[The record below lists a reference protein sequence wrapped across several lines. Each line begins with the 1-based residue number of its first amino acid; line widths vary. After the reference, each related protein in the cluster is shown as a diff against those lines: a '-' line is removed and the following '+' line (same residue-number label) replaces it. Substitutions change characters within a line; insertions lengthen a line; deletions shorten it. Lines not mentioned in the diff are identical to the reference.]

1 MASIM
6 PSKNVFGA
14 DNQQERLKKF
24 KIQNQNPKLQCQ
36 IKNFEF

>member
-24 KIQNQNPKLQCQ
+24 KIQKSKSKITMSN
-36 IKNFEF
+36 

>member
-14 DNQQERLKKF
+14 DNQQERLKNSKF
-24 KIQNQNPKLQCQ
+24 KNQNPKLQCQ
-36 IKNFEF
+36 IKNF